1 MAKTEKS
8 KPKAIQIICKE
19 IRRPQIH
26 GTTGVSRKEEIPI
39 TKMVLN

>member
-8 KPKAIQIICKE
+8 KPKAIQGICKME

-26 GTTGVSRKEEIPI
+26 GTTSGALEKS
-39 TKMVLN
+39 